1 MDSKNEEAAVLT
13 PQDLQPQLVLRTFF
27 RGRKSCGLH
36 QVVCVL
42 LPLLFYLHLVFFIFL
57 TSYTY
62 LALNYFG
69 AILYYYHLSVFLW
82 GCYFIF
88 FIGASVTL

>member
-1 MDSKNEEAAVLT
+1 MVTISRTPMDSKNEEAAVLT

-42 LPLLFYLHLVFFIFL
+42 LPLLFYLHLLFFIFQHPTL
-57 TSYTY
+57 T
-62 LALNYFG
+62 
-69 AILYYYHLSVFLW
+69 
-82 GCYFIF
+82 
-88 FIGASVTL
+88 